1 MKPKKVFGLRLRI
14 TLIISLTVV
23 LPMTAA
29 MAIASYRSRVAL
41 TEDAKAELETKTN
54 SLQIHIE
61 QWDRNMVNI
70 ITNLSRQPNII
81 SMNPELQ
88 KSVLDATDEV
98 YQEIYLLHTINLD
111 GFNIARSDDK
121 ELTNYRDRTY
131 FKEALK
137 GKQAPRQILIGRTY
151 PKPSVTFAAPI
162 RNNINE
168 LIGVVSMSTALD
180 DVSSHINEV
189 NFDPGAIAI
198 VVDSQNNL
206 LAHSDLSTVPEQF
219 QDLLNVSDSQEVR
232 NLSDYIAV
240 QKLRSGRQGWGSFID
255 SNGVKWICYTTS
267 VSEAGWGIIVQQTE
281 ASFYAQAR
289 QFSLFSLLI
298 GLLVLTIVSLSTWL
312 VATNIVKPI
321 RELTEAADAI
331 AQGKL
336 NQKVKTHSKDE
347 LGILAKVFNSM
358 ASQLKSSFEEIE
370 TKNKDLQKLDK
381 LKDDF
386 LANTSHELRTP
397 LYGIIGITEGLLD
410 GIAGKLP
417 PKATE
422 NLNLVMASSRR
433 LASLVNDILDFSKLE
448 NNHMEL
454 QIKPVDLQ
462 ALIKITIALSSHLI
476 KNKSLEIIDKSDR
489 ALPLV
494 AADENRVQQILYN
507 LLGNAIKF
515 TETGTIE
522 VITQLDETTTPH
534 RIITQIKD
542 TGIGIAP
549 EKLNRIFESFEQG
562 DGSTSRNYGGT
573 GLGLTITKRLVEL
586 QAGEIWVES
595 TLGVGSCFSFSLP
608 VAQEQ
613 NPVKSTGE
621 FSPPRLNQ
629 VQTLAAEWTEEPT
642 GRLQINLAADSNDI
656 KILIVD
662 DEPINLQI
670 LLNNLSLENYCV
682 IQAQNGLEALNLLDE
697 GLRPD
702 LILLDVMMP
711 HLTGYEVAQKIRKLF
726 LPSQLPIV
734 MLTAKN
740 RDTDVL
746 EGFACGANDYLLK
759 PFSKKEL
766 LARIKT
772 HLNLARI
779 NISYARFVPQD
790 FLGFLGRD
798 SIIDVQLGD
807 RVAKEMS
814 ILFSDMR
821 SFTTIS
827 EGMTPEENFDFIN
840 NYLSQ
845 ISPLIRAQKGF
856 IDKYIGDAIMALFP
870 ADITNAVDCAIAMQQ
885 QVRKFNQT
893 QLKKGAKPVQIG
905 IGIHYGSLMI
915 GTVGEVQRMDST
927 VIADSVNLASR
938 LETLTKTYGV
948 GIIISEAIFE
958 RLEAGHPYI
967 LRYLDRVKVKGKHN
981 AVSIYEVLNG
991 DEEEQLKLKQK
1002 TLLEYEQALQLYEE
1016 ENYTAAAAQF
1026 NIILKVN
1033 SQDKVAAL
1041 YRDRCQIEQQQ

>member
-23 LPMTAA
+23 LPMTVA

-41 TEDAKAELETKTN
+41 TEDAKTELETKTE
-54 SLQIHIE
+54 SLRIHIE

-70 ITNLSRQPNII
+70 ITNLSRQPDIV
-81 SMNPELQ
+81 SMNPEIQ
-88 KSVLDATDEV
+88 KPALDATDEV
-98 YQEIYLLHTINLD
+98 YQEIYLLHTINIE
-111 GFNIARSDDK
+111 GFNLARSDDK

-151 PKPSVTFAAPI
+151 PKPSVSFAAPI
-162 RNNINE
+162 RNNTE
-168 LIGVVSMSTALD
+168 GLIGVVSMSTALD
-180 DVSSHINEV
+180 DVSNHVSEV

-206 LAHSDLSTVPEQF
+206 LAHSDLSSVPEQF
-219 QDLLNVSDSQEVR
+219 QELLNVSDSQEVR
-232 NLSDYIAV
+232 NLSNYPTV
-240 QKLRSGRQGWGSFID
+240 QKLRSKRQGWGTFVD
-255 SNGVKWICYTTS
+255 ENGVKWVCYTAS
-267 VSEAGWGIIVQQTE
+267 VPEVGWGIIVQQTE

-289 QFSLFSLLI
+289 QFSFFSLLI

-336 NQKVKTHSKDE
+336 KQKVKTHSKDE

-358 ASQLKSSFEEIE
+358 ASQLQASFEEIE
-370 TKNKDLQKLDK
+370 TKNKDLRKLDK

-397 LYGIIGITEGLLD
+397 LYGIIGITESLLD

-417 PKATE
+417 SKATD
-422 NLNLVMASSRR
+422 NLDLVMASSRR
-433 LASLVNDILDFSKLE
+433 LASLVNDILDFSKLK
-448 NNHMEL
+448 NNRMEL

-462 ALIKITIALSSHLI
+462 ALIKVTIALSNHLI
-476 KNKSLEIIDKSDR
+476 KNKSLDIIDKSDR

-522 VITQLDETTTPH
+522 VITKLDESSTPP
-534 RIITQIKD
+534 RIITHIKD

-549 EKLNRIFESFEQG
+549 EQLNRIFESFEQG

-573 GLGLTITKRLVEL
+573 GLGLTVTQRLVEL

-595 TLGVGSCFSFSLP
+595 TLGQGSCFSFSLP

-613 NPVKSTGE
+613 NPIQSTGE

-629 VQTLAAEWTEEPT
+629 VQSLGEESAT
-642 GRLQINLAADSNDI
+642 RLQLNLSADSNNI

-682 IQAQNGLEALNLLDE
+682 IQAQNGLEALRLLDQ
-697 GLRPD
+697 GLQPD

-711 HLTGYEVAQKIRKLF
+711 HLTGYEVAQKIRELF

-840 NYLSQ
+840 DYLSQ

-870 ADITNAVDCAIAMQQ
+870 ETVTHAVDCAIAMQQ
-885 QVRKFNQT
+885 QVQTFNQT
-893 QLKKGAKPVQIG
+893 QVKKGAQPVQIG

-915 GTVGEVQRMDST
+915 GTVGEQQRMDST

-948 GIIISEAIFE
+948 GIIISEAILE

-967 LRYLDRVKVKGKHN
+967 LRYLDRVKVKGKN
-981 AVSIYEVLNG
+981 QAVSLYEAING
-991 DEEEQLKLKQK
+991 DPEKQFHLKQK
-1002 TLLEYEQALQLYEE
+1002 TLREYEQALQLYEA
-1016 ENYTAAAAQF
+1016 ENYAAAQAQF
-1026 NIILKVN
+1026 NTILAIN
-1033 SQDKVAAL
+1033 PQDKVAAL
-1041 YRDRCQIEQQQ
+1041 YRDRCQTQQEQIVH